1 MHYKLEKEKKR
12 GKKKKKKKN
21 GIGIETVSF
30 IGFFCDHVYFVFTG
44 IESVYQWQ
52 GEVWTAFPH

>member
-12 GKKKKKKKN
+12 GKKKN